1 MNERRKNLKQS
12 CTWKGGGQRRKKNK
26 NKATKKKKKEEKFRL
41 RFKSSTSL
49 PGGNLVDGLPPVL
62 NNAAGEKAKQTA
74 Q

>member
-1 MNERRKNLKQS
+1 MTDKRSKQS
-12 CTWKGGGQRRKKNK
+12 SLQRNEKEGRTERIKRRKKR
-26 NKATKKKKKEEKFRL
+26 KKEEKFRL